1 MGLVCSQGPW
11 FSPMQLPAA
20 ESPTMPGVARYMRN
34 ERAFLRKRFVKHCT
48 SRFRGNVVDVAADGM
63 AIRCD
68 ALSRHDS
75 PCE

>member
-1 MGLVCSQGPW
+1 VVRGIS
-11 FSPMQLPAA
+11 SPVKRQ
-20 ESPTMPGVARYMRN
+20 SSRH

-48 SRFRGNVVDVAADGM
+48 SRFRGNVVDVAPDGM

-75 PCE
+75 PRE